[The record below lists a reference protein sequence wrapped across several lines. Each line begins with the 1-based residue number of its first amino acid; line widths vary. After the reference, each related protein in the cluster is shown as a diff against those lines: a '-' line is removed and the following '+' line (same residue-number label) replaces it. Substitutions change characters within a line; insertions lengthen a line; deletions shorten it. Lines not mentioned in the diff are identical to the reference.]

1 LNCLLGPNITNP
13 ALREDKLQK
22 VKEGLFDERYVT
34 MEIPNDLVDQKKYN
48 SIDDLLKYLREYSFY
63 FEGKV

>member
-1 LNCLLGPNITNP
+1 LGPNITNP